1 MVETLWVH
9 LDLVDLEVVVAVVDG
24 RGVAAAAYI
33 HTSGASVSKAQ
44 SVEMDGNRSCISE
57 ATPEDSST
65 AVGTSM

>member
-1 MVETLWVH
+1 M
-9 LDLVDLEVVVAVVDG
+9 VAVVDG